1 MFGPALQL
9 NDQLLKW
16 EGEAGER
23 RDDVGDDDIGTRV
36 LFKAGIHE
44 SVSSHL
50 LLVNCGTAA
59 VYYNWKVCTLYVY
72 HCTYCTVPL
81 ADKCVCVCVCVR
93 ACMHMSSVLVWTLLV
108 IVWLLYQAACVCYS
122 LIN

>member
-23 RDDVGDDDIGTRV
+23 REDVGDDDIGTRV
-36 LFKAGIHE
+36 LFEAGIQE

-59 VYYNWKVCTLYVY
+59 VYFNWKVCTLYVY
-72 HCTYCTVPL
+72 VYMYT
-81 ADKCVCVCVCVR
+81 VCVSLNILY
-93 ACMHMSSVLVWTLLV
+93 SSFG
-108 IVWLLYQAACVCYS
+108 
-122 LIN
+122 